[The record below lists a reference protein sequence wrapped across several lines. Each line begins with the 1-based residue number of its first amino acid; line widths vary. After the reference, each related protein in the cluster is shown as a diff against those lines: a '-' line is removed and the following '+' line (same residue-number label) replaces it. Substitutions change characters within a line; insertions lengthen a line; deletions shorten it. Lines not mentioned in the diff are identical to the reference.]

1 MAGLR
6 GQKLL
11 VRGSV
16 LALAGALGFAAPS
29 ACSNSSDTPVTRRS
43 MREAGP
49 FEASPEPE
57 AQASAGAGGSA
68 DEPSE
73 AGADQGV
80 AAPVRLGI
88 VPVVEG
94 GDGGADSDSTLAEL
108 TVLSAGSRARSLAMR
123 FDRLLD
129 ASGNPS
135 DSVFANLAQTAAL
148 YRAHGAAL
156 LFSIAIVDRTED
168 ARPAALRASWSS
180 AQLRAAIRA
189 VVDRVYATFG
199 QELAYLSFGT
209 DVDRFLSL
217 ATPNER
223 LSAAAFVYQALSYAK
238 AHAQRLPS
246 TRVGVTF
253 SAPGVIAGLPPEAN
267 ALLLGSDAAIITDY
281 ALDTSFQAKSVA
293 DALADLATL
302 DSTLKDLPIVLQEL
316 AYPSSPLVQS
326 SPEQQQQFYD
336 QVFALLA
343 ARRQRFPF
351 VDIYALT
358 DADDADA
365 LEQASTFGMI
375 TDGGS
380 DAAANGNGNVNDELA
395 LATAAFSSLGL
406 TAREPNAPDAP
417 DATDATAKPAWLSAL
432 RALSSFESP

>member
-29 ACSNSSDTPVTRRS
+29 ACSNSSDTPIARRS
-43 MREAGP
+43 VREAGP

-57 AQASAGAGGSA
+57 SEASAGAAGSSDA
-68 DEPSE
+68 SFE
-73 AGADQGV
+73 AGADQDV
-80 AAPVRLGI
+80 VAPVRLGI
-88 VPVVEG
+88 APVVER
-94 GDGGADSDSTLAEL
+94 DGGAGSDSTLAEL
-108 TVLSAGSRARSLAMR
+108 TVLSAGSRARSFSMR
-123 FDRLLD
+123 FDQLLD

-135 DSVFANLAQTAAL
+135 DSVFADLAQTAAL

-156 LFSIAIVDRTED
+156 LFSIAIVDRAED

-180 AQLRAAIRA
+180 MQLRSAIRA
-189 VVDRVYATFG
+189 LIDRVYVTFG
-199 QELAYLSFGT
+199 EELAYLSFGT

-217 ATPNER
+217 ASPSER
-223 LSAAAFVYQALSYAK
+223 LSAAAFMHQALGYAK
-238 AHAQRLPS
+238 AHAQRPPS

-253 SAPGVIAGLPPEAN
+253 SALGVIAGLAPEAN
-267 ALLLGSDAAIITDY
+267 ALLLGSDVAIITDY
-281 ALDTSFQAKSVA
+281 ALDASFQAKSVT
-293 DALADLATL
+293 DALADLAML

-316 AYPSSPLVQS
+316 AYPSSTLVQS
-326 SPEQQQQFYD
+326 SPEQQQQFYEH
-336 QVFALLA
+336 VFALLA

-358 DADDADA
+358 DDDATGA
-365 LEQASTFGMI
+365 LRRAQTFGLI
-375 TDGGS
+375 ADGGS
-380 DAAANGNGNVNDELA
+380 DAAADGAASDELSS
-395 LATAAFSSLGL
+395 ATAAFSSLGL
-406 TAREPNAPDAP
+406 TAREPSAPNVPNA
-417 DATDATAKPAWLSAL
+417 TEKPAWLSAL